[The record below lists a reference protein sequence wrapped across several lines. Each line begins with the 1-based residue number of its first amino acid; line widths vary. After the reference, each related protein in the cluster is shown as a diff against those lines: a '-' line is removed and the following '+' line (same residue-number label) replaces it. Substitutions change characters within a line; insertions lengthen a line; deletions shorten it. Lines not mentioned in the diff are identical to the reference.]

1 MKEGMK
7 ILVPY
12 DGSDHSKRALSEAI
26 MLTQK
31 FSGSL
36 TLLHCCW
43 VESDQASM
51 LLLKD
56 VRGQIEAAGIKHE
69 FKSIRT
75 NTPPASILLIAEE
88 NGYDVIVMGSRGM
101 GGARALL
108 LGSVSNKVS
117 AEAAVPVLI
126 VK

>member
-7 ILVPY
+7 ILVAY

-51 LLLKD
+51 VLLKD
-56 VRGQIEAAGIKHE
+56 VRGQLEVAGIKHE
-69 FKSIRT
+69 FSSVRT
-75 NTPPASILLIAEE
+75 NTPPASILIVAEE
-88 NGYDVIVMGSRGM
+88 NGYDMIVMGSRGM

-108 LGSVSNKVS
+108 LGSVSTRVA
-117 AEAAVPVLI
+117 AEASVPVLI

>member
-1 MKEGMK
+1 MK
-7 ILVPY
+7 ILVAY

-26 MLTQK
+26 ILTQK

-43 VESDQASM
+43 IESDQASM

-56 VRGQIEAAGIKHE
+56 VRGQLEAVGIKHE
-69 FKSIRT
+69 FSSVRT
-75 NTPPASILLIAEE
+75 STPHSSILLIAEE
-88 NGYDVIVMGSRGM
+88 GGYDVIVIGSRGM

-117 AEAAVPVLI
+117 SEATVPVII